1 LINFKLLFIFFK
13 IYKISFNI
21 ISNRKLLII
30 ILYFMKKK
38 NKNINQKNIITK
50 NMFTTKEKVYN
61 PNKYIFFIRK
71 RKSYTICNHPNLLK

>member
-1 LINFKLLFIFFK
+1 
-13 IYKISFNI
+13 
-21 ISNRKLLII
+21 
-30 ILYFMKKK
+30 MKKK

-71 RKSYTICNHPNLLK
+71 RKSYTICNLPNILKNSFFSFLINRTKQRKKKKIIFFYMPNKRMRQKV